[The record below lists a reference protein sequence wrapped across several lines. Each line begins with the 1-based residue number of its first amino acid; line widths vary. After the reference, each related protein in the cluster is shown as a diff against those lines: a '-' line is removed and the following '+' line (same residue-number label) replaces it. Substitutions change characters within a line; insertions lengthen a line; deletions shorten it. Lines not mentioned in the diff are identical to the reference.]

1 MGLLAD
7 QCPQVCDHRSIIPSS
22 LSRGLFSSTHTRR
35 VPAVGTP
42 KASFELWEPQCF
54 GKGRIL
60 GQEPTGTELQRF
72 FRQEIQ
78 TRTWECKLPADIEP
92 RPWKACGCQGWVGA
106 AMLLLTHLNQ
116 CWRPLAF
123 QGFSVGDCKVFEALL
138 GAKVIMRVLIKL
150 AVLKKI
156 S

>member
-78 TRTWECKLPADIEP
+78 TRTWGCKLPADMEP

-106 AMLLLTHLNQ
+106 AMLLLGLLSCVCPDAQ
-116 CWRPLAF
+116 SRGLSSYGPYFRGLLIV
-123 QGFSVGDCKVFEALL
+123 VGVQEL
-138 GAKVIMRVLIKL
+138 
-150 AVLKKI
+150 
-156 S
+156 